1 MRAFLLMS
9 FLLSTELTIAASNP
23 PAPSCS
29 ISDCYHKPQT
39 ADKHEYC
46 QDAKRDT
53 SNVPLVIQLQQPTD
67 QRCIATE
74 PKHESTWYRS
84 ADWWMVIFSGCLFIA
99 TTGLW
104 IYTALMW
111 RTTRTA
117 VKDSAKGVDLANK
130 TYIATHRPKIVVRG
144 LFMVSPNPSSPNM
157 ARLSFLITNTGDT
170 DAEIVEFKFFLIFT
184 GDDSIEMPIVRT
196 EEAKEPPFKLIVGDE
211 FRWYGNCEMNPAK
224 VINATNRAIHDQ
236 EALSELDFRGTISF
250 KDLGGNLRQTSF
262 HRSYDFKKRRFNRIE
277 NSEFE
282 YQG

>member
-1 MRAFLLMS
+1 MRAFFLMF
-9 FLLSTELTIAASNP
+9 FLLFAELTIAASNP
-23 PAPSCS
+23 PAPSS
-29 ISDCYHKPQT
+29 SNSDGHCEPQT
-39 ADKHEYC
+39 ADEHEYC
-46 QDAKRDT
+46 QDAKRDA
-53 SNVPLVIQLQQPTD
+53 SNVPFVVQLQRPTD
-67 QRCIATE
+67 QRCISTE
-74 PKHESTWYRS
+74 PEHESNWYRS
-84 ADWWMVIFSGCLFIA
+84 ADWWMVIFNGCLFIA
-99 TTGLW
+99 TAGLW

-157 ARLSFLITNTGDT
+157 ARLSFMITNTGDT
-170 DAEIVEFKFFLIFT
+170 DAEIVEFKFFLMFT

-196 EEAKEPPFKLIVGDE
+196 EEAKQPPFKLIVGDE

-250 KDLGGNLRQTSF
+250 KDLGGNLRHTSF